1 MKNFIIKNTDKVE
14 GSLSQEYYFQSLL
27 QYAYSNDLLSKEQ
40 FENIQIQIIDIL
52 KETVGYYTMGEST
65 SVRVEVAENLLL
77 SIYYTISLFL
87 KNNFKAIESIDLIK
101 RKNIKE
107 IFNKG
112 QELLKVKFNECTTL
126 LEYIINTKLL
136 IKNYAYIDTIEY
148 GIPLFFK
155 EYNLRYE
162 SHEVP
167 GSIDYPL
174 ANYEIN
180 LAGVEYIERYLK
192 NLYLENLFC
201 SNFNFKD
208 IDELLNGYDKK
219 SYHLLINVFKIV
231 LTNSIGSILLNR
243 SAKNLLITS
252 SDKIYIEYKL
262 KDLSEPQLKD
272 NILMAIEKICSE
284 FSIDDQE
291 LINYLNNISVEISHE
306 ININKIDKIDKIFIT
321 PNNEKENII
330 KYKDRKSIKNNLFRY
345 VTEEIRTCN
354 TVEDKIKI
362 IKEDIHSLRD
372 LVDVLG
378 ADCIF
383 EHEFYK
389 VFNSLE
395 DIEIALLIKYLPS
408 NKDLDSDYGTESEKE
423 WHEKLKEYL
432 DYIDDYRKKNIMSL
446 SNKIEI

>member
-1 MKNFIIKNTDKVE
+1 MNKVIINNPDRIE
-14 GSLSQEYYFQSLL
+14 ELLNQEYYFQSLL
-27 QYAYSNDLLSKEQ
+27 QYAYSNNLLNKEQ
-40 FENIQIQIIDIL
+40 FENIQIQIIGIL
-52 KETVGYYTMGEST
+52 KELVGYYTMGEST
-65 SVRVEVAENLLL
+65 SVRVEVAESLLL

-101 RKNIKE
+101 KNNIKE

-112 QELLKVKFNECTTL
+112 QKLLKVKFNECTTL
-126 LEYIINTKLL
+126 LEYITKTKIL
-136 IKNYAYIDTIEY
+136 IKNYAYIDTMEY

-155 EYNLRYE
+155 EYNFRYE

-262 KDLSEPQLKD
+262 KDLSESQLKD

-284 FSIDDQE
+284 FSIDNQE

-306 ININKIDKIDKIFIT
+306 ININKIDQIFIT

-372 LVDVLG
+372 LIDVLG

>member
-1 MKNFIIKNTDKVE
+1 MNKVIINNPDRIE
-14 GSLSQEYYFQSLL
+14 ELLNQEYYFQSLL
-27 QYAYSNDLLSKEQ
+27 QYAYSNNLLNKEQ
-40 FENIQIQIIDIL
+40 FENIQIQIIGIL
-52 KETVGYYTMGEST
+52 KELVGYYTMGEST
-65 SVRVEVAENLLL
+65 SVRVEVAESLLL

-101 RKNIKE
+101 KNNIKE

-112 QELLKVKFNECTTL
+112 QKLLKVKLNECTTL
-126 LEYIINTKLL
+126 LEYITKTKIL
-136 IKNYAYIDTIEY
+136 IKNYAYIDTMEY

-155 EYNLRYE
+155 EYNFRYE

-262 KDLSEPQLKD
+262 KDLSEAQLKD

-284 FSIDDQE
+284 FSIDNQE

-306 ININKIDKIDKIFIT
+306 ININKIDQIFIT

-372 LVDVLG
+372 LIDVLG

>member
-1 MKNFIIKNTDKVE
+1 MNKVIINNPDRIE
-14 GSLSQEYYFQSLL
+14 ELLNQEYYFQSLL
-27 QYAYSNDLLSKEQ
+27 QYAYSNNLLNKEQ
-40 FENIQIQIIDIL
+40 FENIQIQIIGIL
-52 KETVGYYTMGEST
+52 KELVGYYTMGEST
-65 SVRVEVAENLLL
+65 SVRVEVAESLLL

-101 RKNIKE
+101 KNNIKE

-112 QELLKVKFNECTTL
+112 QKLLKVKFNECTTL
-126 LEYIINTKLL
+126 LEYITKTKIL
-136 IKNYAYIDTIEY
+136 IKNYAYIDTMEY

-155 EYNLRYE
+155 EYNFRYE

-262 KDLSEPQLKD
+262 KDLSEAQLKD

-284 FSIDDQE
+284 FSIDNQE

-306 ININKIDKIDKIFIT
+306 ININKIDQIFIT

-372 LVDVLG
+372 LIDVLG

>member
-1 MKNFIIKNTDKVE
+1 MNKFIINNTDRIDE
-14 GSLSQEYYFQSLL
+14 LLNQEYYFQSLL
-27 QYAYSNDLLSKEQ
+27 QYAYSNNLLSKEK
-40 FENIQIQIIDIL
+40 FENIQIQIIGIL
-52 KETVGYYTMGEST
+52 KELVGYYTMGEST
-65 SVRVEVAENLLL
+65 SVRVEVAESLLL

-101 RKNIKE
+101 KKNIKE

-112 QELLKVKFNECTTL
+112 QKLLKVKLNECTTL
-126 LEYIINTKLL
+126 LEYITKTKLL

-201 SNFNFKD
+201 SNFNFND

-243 SAKNLLITS
+243 SAKNLLIIY

-262 KDLSEPQLKD
+262 KDLSEAKIKD
-272 NILMAIEKICSE
+272 NILMAIEKICRE
-284 FSIDDQE
+284 FSIDNQE
-291 LINYLNNISVEISHE
+291 LINYLKNVSIEIGHE
-306 ININKIDKIDKIFIT
+306 ININKIDKIFIT
-321 PNNEKENII
+321 PTNEKENII
-330 KYKDRKSIKNNLFRY
+330 KYKDRESIKNNLFRY

-362 IKEDIHSLRD
+362 IKEEIHSLRD

-383 EHEFYK
+383 EYEFYK
-389 VFNSLE
+389 VFKSLE
-395 DIEIALLIKYLPS
+395 DIEIALLIKYLPR
-408 NKDLDSDYGTESEKE
+408 NKDLDSYYGTESEKE

-432 DYIDDYRKKNIMSL
+432 DYIDDYRKNNIMSL

>member
-1 MKNFIIKNTDKVE
+1 MNKVIINNPDRIE
-14 GSLSQEYYFQSLL
+14 ELLNQEYYFQSLL
-27 QYAYSNDLLSKEQ
+27 QYAYSNNLLNKEQ
-40 FENIQIQIIDIL
+40 FENIQIQIIGIL
-52 KETVGYYTMGEST
+52 KELVGYYTMGEST
-65 SVRVEVAENLLL
+65 SVRVEVAESLLL

-87 KNNFKAIESIDLIK
+87 KNSFKAIESIDLIK
-101 RKNIKE
+101 KNNIKE

-112 QELLKVKFNECTTL
+112 QKLLKVKFNECTTL
-126 LEYIINTKLL
+126 LEYITKTKIL
-136 IKNYAYIDTIEY
+136 IKNYAYIDTMEY

-155 EYNLRYE
+155 EYNFRYE

-262 KDLSEPQLKD
+262 KDLSEAQLKD

-284 FSIDDQE
+284 FSIDNQE

-306 ININKIDKIDKIFIT
+306 ININKIDQIFIT

>member
-40 FENIQIQIIDIL
+40 FENIQIQIIGIL
-52 KETVGYYTMGEST
+52 KELVGYYTMGEST
-65 SVRVEVAENLLL
+65 SVRVEVAESLLL

-101 RKNIKE
+101 KNNIKE

-112 QELLKVKFNECTTL
+112 QKLLKVKLNECTTL
-126 LEYIINTKLL
+126 LEYITKTKIL
-136 IKNYAYIDTIEY
+136 IKNYAYIDTMEY

-155 EYNLRYE
+155 EYNFRYE

-262 KDLSEPQLKD
+262 KDLSEAQLKD

-284 FSIDDQE
+284 FSIDNQE

-306 ININKIDKIDKIFIT
+306 ININKIDKIFIT

>member
-1 MKNFIIKNTDKVE
+1 MNKVIINNPDRIE
-14 GSLSQEYYFQSLL
+14 ELLNQEYYFQSLL
-27 QYAYSNDLLSKEQ
+27 QYAYSNNLLNKEQ
-40 FENIQIQIIDIL
+40 FENIQIQIIGIL
-52 KETVGYYTMGEST
+52 KELVGYYTMGEST
-65 SVRVEVAENLLL
+65 SVRVEVAESLLL

-101 RKNIKE
+101 KNNIKE

-112 QELLKVKFNECTTL
+112 QKLLKVKLNECTTL
-126 LEYIINTKLL
+126 LEYITKTKIL
-136 IKNYAYIDTIEY
+136 IKNYAYIDTMEY

-155 EYNLRYE
+155 EYNFRYE

-262 KDLSEPQLKD
+262 KDLSEAQLKD

-284 FSIDDQE
+284 FSIDNQE